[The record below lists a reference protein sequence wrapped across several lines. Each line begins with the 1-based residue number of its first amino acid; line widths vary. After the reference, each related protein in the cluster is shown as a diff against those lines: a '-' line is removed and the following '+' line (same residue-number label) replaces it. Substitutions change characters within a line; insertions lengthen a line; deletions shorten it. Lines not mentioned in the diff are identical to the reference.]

1 MLLKKRVVVVGE
13 TSEHVLN
20 TIRVLPQ
27 LAWSRQNWSILR
39 PLVTLNDNEYVLRRT
54 EPICVDTT
62 PSLALFHFLVAHMTK
77 QFIFFVIDLS
87 FKKLKIKNFFLTC
100 YRPSPIATPT
110 PFERLSDL
118 ESSGVYCAGFLE
130 SSGVKSRT
138 DLFDLLI
145 DASAREVTIADHAK
159 EVPILSF

>member
-1 MLLKKRVVVVGE
+1 MLTLPPLSLSF
-13 TSEHVLN
+13 TSLSL
-20 TIRVLPQ
+20 T
-27 LAWSRQNWSILR
+27 RQSN
-39 PLVTLNDNEYVLRRT
+39 
-54 EPICVDTT
+54 
-62 PSLALFHFLVAHMTK
+62 
-77 QFIFFVIDLS
+77 IFFVIDLS

-159 EVPILSF
+159 EVSILSF